1 MRRDLLPVERFIVLA
16 FSRGI
21 LIELDYAMS
30 VPAAFPTRVIKGRYK
45 VRLIGSAV
53 IVHGGATNGPAAFTR
68 FRHEY

>member
-1 MRRDLLPVERFIVLA
+1 MRWHLLPVESFVMLLLGRD
-16 FSRGI
+16 I

-45 VRLIGSAV
+45 VRLIGSTV